1 MKKILHNLFDESAFN
16 EQRALVGA
24 NLIAVYH
31 TVIDLPYFNPM
42 ELDPRWNQLAFAFF
56 IVKGSVR
63 FSIDGKEVLIPERHV
78 VFGRRDEK
86 TILLDNGNHAEFV
99 CFHFQLFNYK
109 LPLYKPFKMNTREKE
124 LVVTRRILRLL
135 QKQTPLEIGSANA
148 LFMELLFDWLRT
160 IRPSETTAAPYLDAM
175 KEAELYINEHIEDT
189 ELNVTFLAKKF
200 NFCETHFRNLFK
212 RNVGTPPKQYIEGVR
227 LEHARA
233 LLQNSSLT
241 VTEISER
248 LNFSSSHHFANAFK
262 KMYSITPRE
271 YRKNRQKP

>member
-16 EQRALVGA
+16 EQRAIVGA
-24 NLIAVYH
+24 NLIAAYH

-42 ELDPRWNQLAFAFF
+42 ELDPHWQQLTFVFF

-63 FSIDGKEVLIPERHV
+63 FSVNGKEVFVPERHV
-78 VFGRRDEK
+78 IFGRRNEK
-86 TILLDNGNHAEFV
+86 TILLDDDNHAEFI
-99 CFHFQLFNYK
+99 CFHFQIFNFE

-124 LVVTRRILRLL
+124 LVITKRILRLL

-148 LFMELLFDWLRT
+148 LFMELLFDWLST
-160 IRPSETTAAPYLDAM
+160 ISPSNSSPSPYLDAM
-175 KEAELYINEHIEDT
+175 KEAELYINEHIEET
-189 ELNVTFLAKKF
+189 ELNVAFLAKKF

-212 RNVGTPPKQYIEGVR
+212 KSVGTPPKQYIERVR
-227 LEHARA
+227 LERART
-233 LLQNSSLT
+233 LLKNSSLT

-262 KMYSITPRE
+262 KAYAITPRE
-271 YRKNRQKP
+271 CRKNGQKS